1 MRNLYRT
8 LKIVAV
14 SDVDEVVR
22 LHAQVALEEVD
33 HIMRQFL
40 QPKLQMTKKIYV
52 TEVPDNLN

>member
-40 QPKLQMTKKIYV
+40 QPKLSMTKKIYV